1 MKSARLFF
9 AVATLAMAFLL
20 TCAVT
25 TANASHKSAA
35 PPPPPVDGRILI
47 DSVDAASKTVVL
59 RYMRDG
65 TTHTYSFDDLS
76 VIKVGDASSDPTT
89 VDQIKVGM
97 QVRDYVERDSH
108 TLDSIIV
115 STADPAP
122 TNPPPQ

>member
-25 TANASHKSAA
+25 TANASHKSA

-47 DSVDAASKTVVL
+47 DSVDASSKTVVFK
-59 RYMRDG
+59 YMRDG
-65 TTHTYSFDDLS
+65 SNHTYSFDDLS

-108 TLDSIIV
+108 ILDSIIV
-115 STADPAP
+115 SPAAPAP